1 MKGNIVYLICIMIYG
16 CTSNPFWQDQPTKLV
31 TIRGK
36 VLLENRET
44 DVPVY
49 VFVEQLGIG
58 GYTDL
63 DHQFNIEINGLET
76 SDGNFSGEVKVFYF
90 IHNYKIQY
98 SRLAFSNGQLSSN
111 QTDFDIDGNL
121 IEPVILTK
129 LVKLDIYV
137 NNGWNRQNQDSLQLN
152 LNINVKDSD
161 IQIISA
167 LSKSDESK
175 NPSGIFFYKSQEEC
189 YYDQDNIDLYQ
200 LNNIPSNSSHIWIY
214 FIEAEDIDAPDGIY
228 SIRPWFFIIQE
239 EVPDNLYESLGLNDI
254 HSISPDHLNLPLD
267 LGAKSISL
275 Q

>member
-1 MKGNIVYLICIMIYG
+1 MKGNLVVLICIMIYG
-16 CTSNPFWQDQPTKLV
+16 CTSNPFWQDKPTRLV

-36 VLLENRET
+36 VFLENRET
-44 DVPVY
+44 EVPVY
-49 VFVEQLGIG
+49 VFIEKLGIG

-111 QTDFDIDGNL
+111 QTDFDSDGNL
-121 IEPVILTK
+121 ISPVILTK

-137 NNGWNRQNQDSLQLN
+137 NNGWKRQSQDRLQLN

-161 IQIISA
+161 LQIIST
-167 LSKSDESK
+167 LSNYDESK
-175 NPSGIFFYKSQEEC
+175 NPSGIFFYKSREEC

-200 LNNIPSNSSHIWIY
+200 LNNLPSNSSHNWIY
-214 FIEAEDIDAPDGIY
+214 FIEADDIDAPDGVY
-228 SIRPWFFIIQE
+228 FIRPWFFIIQE
-239 EVPDNLYESLGLNDI
+239 EVPDNLYESLGLNYTYLI
-254 HSISPDHLNLPLD
+254 YPNPLNLPLD
-267 LGAKSISL
+267 LDAKSISL
-275 Q
+275 L